1 MISLK
6 TFHLFFIMMSTILA
20 VWFAVYEI
28 KLDENGFSMS
38 LAIISLVISAG
49 LIFYGI
55 KVYKKFKT
63 I

>member
-1 MISLK
+1 
-6 TFHLFFIMMSTILA
+6 MMSTILA